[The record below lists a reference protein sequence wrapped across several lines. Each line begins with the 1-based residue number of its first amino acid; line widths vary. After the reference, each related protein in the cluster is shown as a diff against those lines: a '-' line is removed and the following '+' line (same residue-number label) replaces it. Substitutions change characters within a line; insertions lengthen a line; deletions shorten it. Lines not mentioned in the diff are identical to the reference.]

1 MRHQRNRLIEL
12 EVWVQTRSNVLR
24 TLLTNLVRE
33 GQITTTL
40 KRAKVLRSYA
50 DHFFARL
57 VGMSGKYDEKGFDR
71 ESIRYIKSMI
81 WTEAEGKK
89 VSKDIL
95 PRLLSK
101 ENKSWFVSIYKA
113 WYRLGDG
120 AEKVLV
126 KIG

>member
-12 EVWVQTRSNVLR
+12 EVWVQKRSNVLR
-24 TLLTNLVRE
+24 TLLTNLIRE
-33 GQITTTL
+33 GQIMTTL
-40 KRAKVLRSYA
+40 KRAKVLRAYA

-57 VGMSGKYDEKGFDR
+57 VGMSDKYDDKGFDR
-71 ESIRYIKSMI
+71 ESIRYIKSII
-81 WTEAEGKK
+81 WTESEGKK

-101 ENKSWFVSIYKA
+101 DNRSWFVSIYKA
-113 WYRLGDG
+113 WYRQWDG